1 MAIPCGGGKLL
12 LAEEVKVPRENQ
24 RPLEGKLWI
33 LETIKIEVERDHHPC
48 DRIWTHN
55 LKSLESSDTVFK
67 TAQTA
72 KDPTQ
77 IIISLKTVD
86 HTKIAI
92 SKHTRKVI
100 FKMFRYSSVLIENTN
115 LQEILLIDE
124 QFLTELF

>member
-1 MAIPCGGGKLL
+1 MGGKLL

-24 RPLEGKLWI
+24 TPLEGKLQ
-33 LETIKIEVERDHHPC
+33 
-48 DRIWTHN
+48 N
-55 LKSLESSDTVFK
+55 LNSQPQSLESSDTVFK
-67 TAQTA
+67 TAQAA

-86 HTKIAI
+86 HKK
-92 SKHTRKVI
+92 KHTRKVI

-124 QFLTELF
+124 QILTELF